1 MSTPVIPDTITVHLG
16 APNDTSAANVQ
27 VPFIDYIKNVAS
39 SEIYPTW
46 PEEALKA
53 NILAQISYALNRVY
67 TEWYR
72 SRGYDF
78 DITSVTQY
86 DQKFIYGRE
95 IFDNISQLVDE
106 IFNDYVIRQGTVQPL
121 FTQYCDGD
129 RVQCDGLSQ
138 WGTVDLANQ
147 GLNAYE
153 ILQSYYGN
161 DIGIV
166 RDAPTGPNLPSYPGV
181 PLRLGSAGEE
191 VRTIQKQLNRIARN
205 YPALAP
211 TQEVTGIYTAGTE
224 AMVRRFQE
232 IFGLTVDGI
241 VGKATWYKIK
251 AIYNAVKG
259 LGELVS
265 EGLKLEEVERV
276 FSKVLRLGDTGDAVR
291 IIQYF
296 LAIIG
301 FFDERVPAVTI
312 NGTFDEATEAAV
324 RAFQQLAG
332 IAVDGIVG
340 RDTWNALNEAAAR
353 IRASL
358 PGPYQD
364 ATDAIYPGQFQSP
377 GQSGPEV
384 AALQRLLI
392 RANENGAG
400 LPAVQETGTF
410 DEATEA
416 AVRVLQKQAGLPEN
430 GIAGPLTWA
439 AAAQL
444 AGA

>member
-46 PEEALKA
+46 PEEALRA

-78 DITSVTQY
+78 DITSVTRY

-95 IFDNISQLVDE
+95 IFDNISKLVDG

-129 RVQCDGLSQ
+129 RVRCDGLSQ

-153 ILQSYYGN
+153 ILQYYYGDN
-161 DIGIV
+161 IGIV
-166 RDAPTGPNLPSYPGV
+166 EDAPTGPNLPSYPGV
-181 PLRLGSAGEE
+181 SLRLGSAGEE

-211 TQEVTGIYTAGTE
+211 TQDVTGIYTAGTE

-259 LGELVS
+259 LSELVS

-296 LAIIG
+296 LAIISY
-301 FFDERVPAVTI
+301 FDDTLPQVYIT
-312 NGTFDEATEAAV
+312 GTFDEATEAAV
-324 RAFQQLAG
+324 RAFQQQAG

-340 RDTWNALNEAAAR
+340 RNTWNALNQATAR

-364 ATDAIYPGQFQSP
+364 AADEIYPGQFQSP

-400 LPAVQETGTF
+400 LPAVQETGTY
-410 DEATEA
+410 DAATETA
-416 AVRVLQKQAGLPEN
+416 IRALQQQAGLPVN
-430 GIAGPLTWA
+430 GITGPLTWA

-444 AGA
+444 AGT